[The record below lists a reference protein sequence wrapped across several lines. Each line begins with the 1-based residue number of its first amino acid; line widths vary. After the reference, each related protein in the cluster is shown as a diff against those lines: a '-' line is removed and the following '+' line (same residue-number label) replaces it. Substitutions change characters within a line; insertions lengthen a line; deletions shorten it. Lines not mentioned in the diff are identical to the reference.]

1 MSGCSRW
8 MARPA
13 TNSLTSQVIS
23 DFHWAPNGKTLA
35 RRRQSGSVRTVTWA
49 ASTSRKR
56 SRELPCLLMWPSRRR
71 SPLDSSHGRQQ
82 QDMRNRGFV
91 FAVIDGSAETV
102 VSLHKTQA
110 RAEAVADLHNER
122 DSNQKWLG

>member
-1 MSGCSRW
+1 MKNRFHVVDVTEE
-8 MARPA
+8 P
-13 TNSLTSQVIS
+13 NLTL
-23 DFHWAPNGKTLA
+23 T
-35 RRRQSGSVRTVTWA
+35 
-49 ASTSRKR
+49 
-56 SRELPCLLMWPSRRR
+56 
-71 SPLDSSHGRQQ
+71 RQQ

-91 FAVIDGSAETV
+91 FAVIDGSAGAV

>member
-1 MSGCSRW
+1 MKNRFHVVDVTE
-8 MARPA
+8 P
-13 TNSLTSQVIS
+13 NLTL
-23 DFHWAPNGKTLA
+23 T
-35 RRRQSGSVRTVTWA
+35 
-49 ASTSRKR
+49 
-56 SRELPCLLMWPSRRR
+56 
-71 SPLDSSHGRQQ
+71 RQQ

-91 FAVIDGSAETV
+91 FAVIDGSAGTV